1 MPGSHSDAG
10 PIVTPELAEPDG
22 RQAAAEEA
30 RAEPFYK
37 AFFQTF
43 NVTSVA
49 LVFWIC
55 FTAVLTSLV
64 KLLPVMDGP
73 EWVMMLAYLTRQNL
87 ASGLLGLAAVAL
99 VAALLPERV
108 SGRRRWLAVFV
119 MLVIAAAASCGIRIW
134 MSQYQMTA
142 HDRIGWFADV
152 VTIWTVLGL
161 MAYGLVTSIRHQ
173 AAARRR
179 LGQQVAE
186 QSTLSA
192 AALEA
197 RLTVLQA
204 QIEPHFLFNTLA
216 NVRRLCE
223 VDPERGRRM
232 LGSLLDYLRAAL
244 PAMRRSSTA
253 LAQEFELVR
262 AYLSVLQHR
271 MGERLR
277 FRIELADRLGGA
289 SIPPLILP
297 TLVENAIRH
306 GLAPL
311 PQGGTITVK
320 AVRDGGHVVVSVADD
335 GAGFQAAS
343 GSGVGLANTRARL
356 SALFGNSASLSLRS
370 NEPRGVVAEVR
381 LPYRASEPAGEIAS
395 GIARGAD
402 GSAAAAL
409 AGAENR

>member
-1 MPGSHSDAG
+1 MASE
-10 PIVTPELAEPDG
+10 ILARDSRPDG
-22 RQAAAEEA
+22 AERAPAEA
-30 RAEPFYK
+30 FHLR
-37 AFFQTF
+37 FFRVF

-49 LVFWIC
+49 LVFWLC
-55 FTAVLTSLV
+55 FTLVLTSFM
-64 KLLPVMDGP
+64 KLLAVDSLS
-73 EWVMMLAYLTRQNL
+73 EWVVMVAYMTRQFL
-87 ASGLLGLAAVAL
+87 ASGLLGLLAVAL
-99 VAALLPERV
+99 GAALLPERL
-108 SGRRRWLAVFV
+108 SRRARWLAMFA
-119 MLVIAAAASCGIRIW
+119 MLATAATISAGIRLW
-134 MSQYQMTA
+134 MSRYPMMSVHEKA
-142 HDRIGWFADV
+142 GWFADV
-152 VTIWTVLGL
+152 VVLWSVLGL
-161 MAYGLVTSIRHQ
+161 IAYGLVGSIQRQ

-179 LGQQVAE
+179 LGQQIAE
-186 QSTLSA
+186 ESALSA

-244 PAMRRSSTA
+244 PAMRRSATG

-277 FRIELADRLGGA
+277 FNVQLSDRLADA
-289 SIPPLILP
+289 PIPPLILP

-311 PQGGTITVK
+311 PEGGTISVS
-320 AVRDGGHVVVSVADD
+320 AVREDGQVVVRVADD
-335 GAGFQAAS
+335 GAGFQGAS

-356 SALFGNSASLSLRS
+356 SALFGSAAGLSLQANR
-370 NEPRGVVAEVR
+370 PRGVVAEVR
-381 LPYRASEPAGEIAS
+381 LPYTENAMADPTAGAV
-395 GIARGAD
+395 
-402 GSAAAAL
+402 AAAPVTVATP
-409 AGAENR
+409 